1 MSTSISILQ
10 ASGSQSDR
18 TIQEVLSAF
27 SSTQQEPAGDSTL
40 LYNSG
45 KDMDATKPA
54 VFEERWVRSDPASL
68 LDTNSNPSSGAQ
80 TATAHLA
87 PTSAQATAKPTAV
100 ISSSNGKFINANTPP
115 GSSFPDPDPQE
126 ATLTAS
132 TPLPTSPQPSPPPA
146 TTAGV
151 TLPPLQPPSLS
162 DTTQTVAS
170 ASSDTAQDATPE
182 LPPPST
188 LARPSGPAEPTPT
201 TESLSPS
208 PTRDPQSNSPT
219 SPNADAV
226 SELSSASPAPDP
238 EPVTATF
245 TTPPAAPYT
254 VVERTKRVVTPIP
267 RPDDFER
274 SVAASPSAAPGN
286 SSPYLS
292 DSSPTKP
299 EPSALSGRAN
309 NVIHGGGVLPSNGGT
324 STPLSTLDDAGVAAD
339 DAGHQQQQQQ
349 QQRQSQHMHEED
361 DDRKI
366 NLASAFDGASVLASN
381 REARR
386 PDRTIDDDGESFM
399 KNPCSASKWLIIE
412 LSQLGRVDA
421 IELNQKEMY
430 SSRVKGFRGPGLR
443 RLDPAR
449 LLHSRQQEGGAALRD
464 AHPPRHRVRYL
475 LLQFLTHYGSEEVC
489 AINNV
494 RVLGVTAARELE
506 LAMTRSFEVEEE
518 AAYDTAVAAQTPQA
532 QPQRQPQPPLPAAPA
547 AAAAAAAAISTPD
560 SASDAGKAAAAAAAV
575 AGALGGAAAAAAAVV
590 AGGLGAAVEQGV
602 PSPVTDLALPGGSA
616 TEASG
621 LLESLFSP
629 PAGAV
634 LLPDPESGGDPGTST
649 QPPPIPTPR
658 TSQDEAHTSSP
669 GRAADAALRAL
680 SEPDTA
686 SATLTGH
693 DAAGS
698 ATTEAAP
705 SSPSTTPAFALPGQH
720 AFPDASGDPL
730 HDSMVVPIMAGPPP
744 YIVSDEDACESLQG
758 TAAHQAVP
766 AHWFDRGDAE
776 RASYTLPPSSHSHP
790 PHPLGYANATPTDPS
805 TPSAAAVDAS
815 AAVTPETVAAAAAA
829 GSMISGDTAADDDA
843 SPTAPPPPPHRDTL
857 AATTSDD
864 TVLAHAD
871 PLGGPAGA
879 TASSLATSGPVLSAD
894 VAHGSEPTV
903 SPSRSQQPP
912 PLSALPRPPLW
923 NPPRPPPTLGQPAPP
938 CPNTPQRST
947 AALPAA
953 RSVCAQWSRLSPA
966 SQQTS
971 PTDASLDAASI
982 LSDSASAEPA
992 PFAARPAPD
1001 HSTPTHANQRSNSSA
1016 PPGAHHLTDSL
1027 PWGQVPGPN
1036 PGRSAVPRAA
1046 PSQPLPK
1053 GSAAPGVPSS
1063 SSRSSHE
1070 AVAAVAAAV
1079 EEIETQQLATS
1090 DVYADA
1096 RSAAAAAAVLSV
1108 APNTHPG
1115 VPNAPS
1121 GPAGSGVHLV
1131 STLAGPG
1138 VGVGELPAVSPV
1150 PASVYGF
1157 SGMELLLEGSSSTK
1171 PKPAGNLFDVVKQEM
1186 MSLKLN
1192 QTKVWKYIKELVD
1205 ALNTRAE
1212 ELEEENDRLEMRVDA
1227 LAMAAAAAPTRPEID
1242 AWMALALRQH
1252 QASIQAIIA
1261 AHTAEREAAA
1271 AAARVQSTTTT
1282 LLGSAVLG
1290 MVLWVWSGAAGS
1302 TGSGRVSASGR
1313 VSGTGH
1319 DPHLEVGNEAGSG
1332 VLRGGGGGEEVRAW
1346 SGGGLFRRLVIA
1358 LCVANGL
1365 VAVLLHCDVG
1375 WLDCRGLEGCAWCV
1389 VEQLWRLWAG
1399 RRGVLL
1405 RGWGD
1410 MTTWLGG

>member
-54 VFEERWVRSDPASL
+54 VFEERW
-68 LDTNSNPSSGAQ
+68 
-80 TATAHLA
+80 
-87 PTSAQATAKPTAV
+87 
-100 ISSSNGKFINANTPP
+100 
-115 GSSFPDPDPQE
+115 
-126 ATLTAS
+126 
-132 TPLPTSPQPSPPPA
+132 
-146 TTAGV
+146 
-151 TLPPLQPPSLS
+151 
-162 DTTQTVAS
+162 
-170 ASSDTAQDATPE
+170 DATPE

-430 SSRVKGFRGPGLR
+430 SSRVKGFRVKGR
-443 RLDPAR
+443 Q
-449 LLHSRQQEGGAALRD
+449 SVRQQEGGAALRD

-953 RSVCAQWSRLSPA
+953 RSV
-966 SQQTS
+966 
-971 PTDASLDAASI
+971 
-982 LSDSASAEPA
+982 
-992 PFAARPAPD
+992 PAPD

-1346 SGGGLFRRLVIA
+1346 SGGLFRRLVIA